1 MARIE
6 KETSRRRMLG
16 LLAGVGTAFAL
27 GCAGGV
33 ESDGEGVGGGGAGGS
48 GGGATSGSGGGATG
62 GSGGATSGS
71 GGSATCTASPE
82 GEIGPYFADDSDP
95 RFDRSDVRSNLDGT
109 NTQDSIPLTLTIRV
123 VDAQN
128 GCAPYANA
136 QVDIW
141 HCSAEGTYS
150 DEGVEDTTTEQWLR
164 GFQLTGQDGS
174 VTFTTIVPGWY
185 QGRTT
190 HIHVRVRSTYSDAS
204 STSDGTNTTQVFF
217 AQDVIDSIYTTVAPY
232 SAKGLNTTTNANDHV
247 FTGEEHGANVL
258 TLTGS
263 AAAGFAATWV
273 VGLPIGG

>member
-1 MARIE
+1 MVRIE
-6 KETSRRRMLG
+6 DETSRRRMLG

-27 GCAGGV
+27 GCAGSVADEGAGEV
-33 ESDGEGVGGGGAGGS
+33 GGASDGGGGSGGGANGS
-48 GGGATSGSGGGATG
+48 GGGATSAT
-62 GSGGATSGS
+62 

-95 RFDRSDVRSNLDGT
+95 RFNRSDVRSNLDGS
-109 NTQDSIPLTLTIRV
+109 NTQGGVPFALTIRI
-123 VDAQN
+123 VDAEN

-141 HCSAEGTYS
+141 HCSADGIYS

-164 GFQLTGQDGS
+164 GFQLTGADGS
-174 VTFTTIVPGWY
+174 VTFTTIIPGWY

-204 STSDGTNTTQVFF
+204 STTDGANTTQVFF
-217 AQDVIDSIYTTVAPY
+217 AQGVIDSIYTSVAPY
-232 SAKGLNTTTNANDHV
+232 SAKGLNTTTNASDHV
-247 FTGEEHGANVL
+247 YTGEEHGANEL

-263 AAAGFAATWV
+263 AAAGFAASCV
-273 VGLPIGG
+273 IGLPIGG